1 MNFLST
7 PRRISLALGVS
18 RFLKMLLGLV
28 VLYLSVK
35 YFGTTFHRDSWV
47 LSISFWGI
55 IICFLYTPIN
65 DIFRTKFIYLREQ
78 EGEEN
83 AMKSVNSLMFFFNL
97 SYIFVALIVFICIGP
112 IVSFLAPGFDDGMK
126 DFLSVM
132 IFSLIPFFML
142 QQHGNILIA
151 LLNTYES
158 YFYPEVVFLT
168 SSVVNVLAIIFL
180 SDVVGIYS
188 LVLATTLNGILMV
201 LFLTCMLKKKVR
213 YFHPFSIVGLKAAK
227 PFVMFSLPM
236 YLSTFLAQL
245 YFFVEKSLC
254 TRFGEGAVSVFDY
267 ARQIAN
273 MPYVVFSSIVPIVM
287 TPLLSTA
294 FINGDEDGFS
304 KEMRRLAHLFLYLTS
319 FFVILMNVCSEQVS
333 YFLFS
338 YNQDSFVKVLGYLCG
353 GILFMTITLICGQAL
368 IARNRVIDYVVSVIV
383 GNLLSI
389 LLCFIFVNI
398 SVHLEYIAVSF
409 LVGQV
414 ISSSIALYKLKI
426 KEKHMLF
433 RNILLLFVSFAITY
447 GLLRSFQ
454 NLMDGTMLLSV
465 DSKMYV
471 VLDIL
476 VCAILVFFILLCMLL
491 AFDAEERK
499 TVHGLCKNFFKHK

>member
-1 MNFLST
+1 
-7 PRRISLALGVS
+7 
-18 RFLKMLLGLV
+18 
-28 VLYLSVK
+28 
-35 YFGTTFHRDSWV
+35 
-47 LSISFWGI
+47 
-55 IICFLYTPIN
+55 
-65 DIFRTKFIYLREQ
+65 
-78 EGEEN
+78 
-83 AMKSVNSLMFFFNL
+83 
-97 SYIFVALIVFICIGP
+97 
-112 IVSFLAPGFDDGMK
+112 
-126 DFLSVM
+126 
-132 IFSLIPFFML
+132 ML

-168 SSVVNVLAIIFL
+168 SSVVNVLAIVFL

-201 LFLTCMLKKKVR
+201 LFLTCMLRKKVR

-294 FINGDEDGFS
+294 FINGDEDSFS

-389 LLCFIFVNI
+389 SLCFIFVNV

-433 RNILLLFVSFAITY
+433 RNILLLFVSFAITF